1 MLFIDKPAA
10 LKFKKTLSAIA
21 VILCCMIAMT
31 ITASAAANNKTELKA
46 SGSEAQLILDFPQAA
61 AEEIASMQIS
71 LSVTTNSKS
80 AEIEFI
86 PDSNLAA
93 KITESRY
100 HSDTGILN
108 IYLAGTEALFSE
120 SSPLTVGKVKI
131 SGNSVSAAV
140 EIVKDSVKFVRGG
153 ELIEGENLTTA
164 YGDIVYPDS
173 VTITT
178 KTSRPVTS
186 GGSSHTHSYGDW
198 KVTVDATCLKEGERI
213 RTCRICGRE
222 DIETIPQLDHNYLL
236 LGSHEADGTTAGYA
250 DYICVYCAETK
261 REFDF
266 IPGDVDRNG
275 RVNSLDA
282 ATILKATVNK
292 TDMDLNV
299 ADYNKDGTVNALD
312 AAAILKW
319 VVSL

>member
-100 HSDTGILN
+100 HL
-108 IYLAGTEALFSE
+108 E
-120 SSPLTVGKVKI
+120 
-131 SGNSVSAAV
+131 
-140 EIVKDSVKFVRGG
+140 
-153 ELIEGENLTTA
+153 
-164 YGDIVYPDS
+164 
-173 VTITT
+173 
-178 KTSRPVTS
+178 
-186 GGSSHTHSYGDW
+186 
-198 KVTVDATCLKEGERI
+198 
-213 RTCRICGRE
+213 
-222 DIETIPQLDHNYLL
+222 
-236 LGSHEADGTTAGYA
+236 
-250 DYICVYCAETK
+250 
-261 REFDF
+261 
-266 IPGDVDRNG
+266 
-275 RVNSLDA
+275 
-282 ATILKATVNK
+282 
-292 TDMDLNV
+292 
-299 ADYNKDGTVNALD
+299 
-312 AAAILKW
+312 
-319 VVSL
+319 

>member
-1 MLFIDKPAA
+1 M
-10 LKFKKTLSAIA
+10 
-21 VILCCMIAMT
+21 
-31 ITASAAANNKTELKA
+31 
-46 SGSEAQLILDFPQAA
+46 
-61 AEEIASMQIS
+61 
-71 LSVTTNSKS
+71 
-80 AEIEFI
+80 
-86 PDSNLAA
+86 
-93 KITESRY
+93 
-100 HSDTGILN
+100 
-108 IYLAGTEALFSE
+108 
-120 SSPLTVGKVKI
+120 KI

-153 ELIEGENLTTA
+153 ELIEGENLTAA
-164 YGDIVYPDS
+164 YGDIAYPDS

-266 IPGDVDRNG
+266 ILGDVDRNG

-282 ATILKATVNK
+282 AAILKATVNK